1 MTSLEDKADSGDGAE
16 VVLASDAAGVYRLQN
31 AQLTS
36 HENIRGADAFPQYG
50 EFLETVT
57 VRARSDRDSFYD
69 QDSAWL
75 ECPASLAGDLVEQS
89 VEPGD
94 VFAISE
100 PTKGP
105 GGNWRFNVQKPDDVS
120 DLL

>member
-16 VVLASDAAGVYRLQN
+16 VVLASDAAGVYRLRD

-36 HENIRGADAFPQYG
+36 HENIREADAFPRYG
-50 EFLETVT
+50 EFLDTVK
-57 VRARSDRDSFYD
+57 VRAANDEWTEDEN
-69 QDSAWL
+69 AWL
-75 ECPASLAGDLVEQS
+75 ECPASLAGDLVERS

-94 VFAISE
+94 VFAVSE

-105 GGNWRFNVQKPDDVS
+105 GGNWRFTVQKTDDVS